1 MKIMFMGTPDIA
13 VCCLKSLIEK
23 HNVVCVVTQTDKPK
37 GRGQKIAF
45 PPVKELALEL
55 SIDVYQPQTLKD
67 GAFLEVLEMYKPD
80 VIVVVAYGK
89 ILPKYVID
97 YPKYG
102 CINVHASLLP
112 KYRGAAPIQWVIVN
126 GERISGITTMQ
137 MDVGLDTGDML
148 LKGEVEITDTM
159 TAGELHDKFCEISP
173 KVLLD
178 TLKSLE
184 NGEITPQKQDDS
196 LSNYASLLTKESCK
210 INWNDTPQNI
220 INLIRGMNP
229 FPTAHTRYKDKSL
242 KIYNAKITTGNGK
255 NGEII
260 GVDNGLTVAC
270 NGGAINITEL
280 QLEGKKRM
288 QAIDFLRGHSLEIG
302 TILGENL

>member
-1 MKIMFMGTPDIA
+1 MRIMFMGTPDID
-13 VCCLKSLIEK
+13 VCCLKYLIEA

-37 GRGQKIAF
+37 GRGQKMAF
-45 PPVKELALEL
+45 PPVKELAMEL
-55 SIDVYQPQTLKD
+55 NIDVYQPQTLKD
-67 GAFLEVLEMYKPD
+67 GSFLEVLEMYKPD

-126 GERISGITTMQ
+126 GERISGVTTMQ

-148 LKGEVEITDTM
+148 LKGEVEITETM

-178 TLKSLE
+178 TLNGLE
-184 NGEITPQKQDDS
+184 KGEITPQKQDDS

-210 INWNDTPQNI
+210 INWNEAPQNI

-229 FPTAHTRYKDKSL
+229 FPTAHTKYKDKSL
-242 KIYNAKITTGNGK
+242 KIYSAKIATGNGK

-260 GVDNGLTVAC
+260 GIDNGLTVAC

-288 QAIDFLRGHSLEIG
+288 QAIDFLRRHSLEIG

>member
-1 MKIMFMGTPDIA
+1 MFMGTPDIA
-13 VCCLKSLIEK
+13 VSCLKSLIET
-23 HNVVCVVTQTDKPK
+23 HEIVCVVTQTDKPK
-37 GRGQKIAF
+37 GRGHKMAF

-55 SIDVYQPQTLKD
+55 NIDVFQPKTLKD
-67 GAFLEVLEMYKPD
+67 GAFLEVLEKYNPD
-80 VIVVVAYGK
+80 IIVVVAYGK

-126 GERISGITTMQ
+126 GEKVSGVTTMQ

-148 LKGEVEITDTM
+148 LVGEVKITDTM

-178 TLKSLE
+178 TLYGLE
-184 NGEITPQKQDDS
+184 KGEITPQKQDDS
-196 LSNYASLLTKESCK
+196 LSCYASLLTKDSCR
-210 INWNDTPQNI
+210 INFSDTSQNI
-220 INLIRGMNP
+220 INLNRGMNP

-242 KIYNAKITTGNGK
+242 KIYNAQISAGSGK

-260 GVDNGLTVAC
+260 AIDNGLTVAC
-270 NGGAINITEL
+270 NDGAITVTEL

-288 QAIDFLRGHSLEIG
+288 QAIEFLRGHSLEIG

>member
-1 MKIMFMGTPDIA
+1 MFMGTPEIA
-13 VCCLKSLIEK
+13 VCCLNSLIEK
-23 HNVVCVVTQTDKPK
+23 HSVVCVVTQTDKPK
-37 GRGQKIAF
+37 GRGQKMAF
-45 PPVKELALEL
+45 PPVKDLALSL
-55 SIDVYQPQTLKD
+55 NIDVYQPQSLKD
-67 GAFLEVLEMYKPD
+67 GAFLEVLEKYKPD

-126 GERISGITTMQ
+126 GEKVSGVTTMQ

-148 LKGEVEITDTM
+148 LNAEVEITDTM

-173 KVLLD
+173 DVLLR
-178 TLKSLE
+178 TLDGLE
-184 NGEITPQKQDDS
+184 KGELTPQKQDDN
-196 LSNYASLLTKESCK
+196 LSSYASLLTKDSCR
-210 INWNDTPQNI
+210 INWNETPQNI
-220 INLIRGMNP
+220 VNLIRGMNP

-242 KIYNAKITTGNGK
+242 KIYSAKISTGTGE

-260 GVDNGLTVAC
+260 GTNNGLTVAC
-270 NGGAINITEL
+270 RGGAITVTEL

-288 QAIDFLRGHSLEIG
+288 QATEFLRGYSPQIG